1 MNNYPAGAEHDPR
14 APYNQRD
21 PEEVNIDITTS
32 VTLSRTMPETT
43 LDYEATEDF
52 DEIDDEDS
60 SGNLRRRCVPVTT
73 IHLDETAIEKEYTD
87 RVIPVDKLLVILHDI
102 ALGKLRSFD
111 GKGRALNRVEAK
123 ERRYWEKVRYSSK
136 DWVEDESEIIIEE
149 A

>member
-1 MNNYPAGAEHDPR
+1 MSNYPAGAEHDPR

-73 IHLDETAIEKEYTD
+73 IHLDEAAIEKEYTD
-87 RVIPVDKLLVILHDI
+87 RVIPVDKLLAILHDI
-102 ALGKLRSFD
+102 ALEKLQSFKGKRV
-111 GKGRALNRVEAK
+111 LNRQEAE
-123 ERRYWEKVRYSSK
+123 ERKYWKKVKYSSQ